1 MKLIKKIV
9 IKLLSKKTIS
19 VIRNSLHLF
28 ELKTTREVFNKASTI
43 PVNLGIDTLEE
54 LQNKYPFPPD
64 YGYDKKSLENRGTV
78 RAKEILRLPGA
89 KKSLSFLELGCWDG
103 MVSSF
108 LSKKGK
114 RVTAI
119 DKTAE
124 GFDNRAEYQGV
135 KFLQMDAANLQ
146 FENESF
152 DFIFSYDS
160 FEHFE
165 LPESVLTE
173 AIRVLRH
180 GGYIFLSFGPLYYSP
195 FGEHAYRS
203 ITIPYCQFL
212 FPKELINIYT
222 NQKGLTPIDF
232 NHVNGWSLDEYNN
245 LWNKYSDVLDKLWC
259 REIHNLEHV
268 NLIRKYPSNFKK
280 RSNNFNNFIVSSVD
294 ILLRKK

>member
-1 MKLIKKIV
+1 
-9 IKLLSKKTIS
+9 
-19 VIRNSLHLF
+19 
-28 ELKTTREVFNKASTI
+28 
-43 PVNLGIDTLEE
+43 
-54 LQNKYPFPPD
+54 
-64 YGYDKKSLENRGTV
+64 
-78 RAKEILRLPGA
+78 
-89 KKSLSFLELGCWDG
+89 
-103 MVSSF
+103 MVSCF

-119 DKTAE
+119 DKTTE

-165 LPESVLTE
+165 QPELVLRE
-173 AIRVLRH
+173 AIRVLRK

-212 FPKELINIYT
+212 FSKELINIYT

-232 NHVNGWSLDEYNN
+232 NHVNGWSLDDYNN
-245 LWNKYSDVLDKLWC
+245 LWNKYSNVLDKLWYS
-259 REIHNLEHV
+259 EIHNLEHL
-268 NLIRKYPSNFKK
+268 NLIRKYPSHFKN